1 MDSKI
6 LHYYQPAL
14 ALADAPIS
22 STCVTSP
29 CGSSDM
35 TNGNEGQNAS
45 ELLQLLHSGQVLMVN
60 SRRRNG
66 LIIFNRF
73 HAEFAGPGAA
83 VGGFYDRDCEG
94 AIPVGNLSLVTPES
108 HEERQKAY
116 LIRRQWIRLMKQ
128 ITEKPSPQQRV
139 LKILEQFE
147 QYFDSETVARIPD
160 EAFGL
165 LVGVLPD
172 TVRTL
177 RKASGNLERR
187 GRF

>member
-1 MDSKI
+1 
-6 LHYYQPAL
+6 
-14 ALADAPIS
+14 
-22 STCVTSP
+22 
-29 CGSSDM
+29 
-35 TNGNEGQNAS
+35 
-45 ELLQLLHSGQVLMVN
+45 
-60 SRRRNG
+60 
-66 LIIFNRF
+66 
-73 HAEFAGPGAA
+73 
-83 VGGFYDRDCEG
+83 
-94 AIPVGNLSLVTPES
+94 VGNLSLVTPEA

-160 EAFGL
+160 EAFAL
-165 LVGVLPD
+165 LVGVLPH
-172 TVRTL
+172 TVRTV

>member
-45 ELLQLLHSGQVLMVN
+45 ELLQLLHSGQILMVN
-60 SRRRNG
+60 QRRRNG
-66 LIIFNRF
+66 LIIFKRF

-160 EAFGL
+160 EAFAM
-165 LVGVLPD
+165 LVGVLPH
-172 TVRTL
+172 TVRTV